1 MLQLIASPVGASRGV
16 HGAGRVPL
24 TVIIVDSDVPAAILF
39 SVVEIMLDPVTAV
52 PATCTLAAAVDALLP
67 DAVGRSTRDRQFGKV
82 RD

>member
-24 TVIIVDSDVPAAILF
+24 TVIIVDYVPAAIPL